1 MFPDIERGCA
11 VMNNKPL
18 LNLMDRK
25 LREMERYSEIT
36 NRMLYEDIDGVGELI
51 EERQSIITAMD
62 GISVDIKQFI
72 SEQSIEHQ
80 DKLNKLIKFEDVG
93 ALNGELLELQEKI
106 GHIRELRQK
115 IITEDAAAYDRL
127 SKMRDEMR
135 DKLEKSAKGKQV
147 INYFSKTSINVNKG
161 KKLNISN

>member
-1 MFPDIERGCA
+1 
-11 VMNNKPL
+11 MNNKPL
-18 LNLMDRK
+18 LNLVDRK

-62 GISVDIKQFI
+62 GISLDIKQYI

-80 DKLNKLIKFEDVG
+80 DKLNRLMKFEDIDG
-93 ALNGELLELQEKI
+93 LNGELLELQEKI
-106 GHIRELRQK
+106 KHIRELKEK
-115 IITEDAAAYDRL
+115 IIADDNAAYDRL
-127 SKMRDEMR
+127 GKMRDEMR
-135 DKLEKSAKGKQV
+135 EKLEQSAKGKQV